1 MKRRNKRPAPVVRPS
16 KVPVYA
22 ALAANVAIAATK
34 FIVAGLT
41 GSAAMLSEAVHST
54 VDTLNSVLLLMG
66 LTLSQRP
73 ASEEHPFGHGKELF
87 FWSLIVAVLIFA
99 LGGGVS
105 VYEGVQHLL
114 HPRPIERPLWS
125 FIVLG
130 SAALFEGA
138 SFIVSLRH
146 FRQRLNGRPFWQ
158 ALHSSKDPSNYTV
171 LAEDGA
177 ALCGVVVAA
186 LGIGLSVVLRSPLF
200 DALASVLIGLLLA
213 AVAVALI
220 RESRGLLIGEGLR
233 PETARAIRAFA
244 REQPGVRT
252 VGAVLSMYIGPDEV
266 LVTMQLGFEK
276 GTETDRAA
284 AIVARLEK
292 QVQERYPVIRK
303 LFIDVAKSSQ
313 HPLSTV

>member
-1 MKRRNKRPAPVVRPS
+1 MPS
-16 KVPVYA
+16 KVPVFA
-22 ALAANVAIAATK
+22 ALAANAAIAVTK
-34 FIVAGLT
+34 FLAAGVT
-41 GSAAMLSEAVHST
+41 SSAAMLSEAVHST

-66 LTLSQRP
+66 LNLSQRP
-73 ASEEHPFGHGKELF
+73 PSEEHPFGHGKELF

-105 VYEGVQHLL
+105 VYQGVMHLL
-114 HPRPIERPLWS
+114 HPKPLEKPMWS

-130 SAALFEGA
+130 AAALFEGI
-138 SFIVSLRH
+138 SFMVALRQ
-146 FRQRLNGRPFWQ
+146 FLRGLNGRPFWD
-158 ALHSSKDPSNYTV
+158 ALHASKDPSNYTV

-177 ALCGVVVAA
+177 ALCGIVIAA
-186 LGIGLSVVLRSPLF
+186 LGIGFSVALHTPLY

-213 AVAVALI
+213 AIAVALI

-244 REQPGVRT
+244 RQQPSVRS

-266 LVTMQLGFEK
+266 LVTMQLSFES

-284 AIVARLEK
+284 AVIESLEK
-292 QVQERYPVIRK
+292 QVRERYPVIRR
-303 LFIDVAKSSQ
+303 LFIDVEQARQ
-313 HPLSTV
+313 PIER

>member
-1 MKRRNKRPAPVVRPS
+1 MAPS

-22 ALAANVAIAATK
+22 ALAANVAIAVSK
-34 FIVAGLT
+34 FFAAGIT

-66 LTLSQRP
+66 LSLSQRP

-105 VYEGVQHLL
+105 VYQGVQHLL
-114 HPRPIERPLWS
+114 HPQPLAKPMWS

-130 SAALFEGA
+130 AAALFEGA
-138 SFIVSLRH
+138 SFIVSLRQ
-146 FRQRLNGRPFWQ
+146 FRRQLSGRPFWK

-177 ALCGVVVAA
+177 ALCGIVLAA
-186 LGIGLSVVLRSPLF
+186 LGIGLSVLRQSPLY

-220 RESRGLLIGEGLR
+220 LESRGLLIGEGLR
-233 PETARAIRAFA
+233 PETARAIRVLA
-244 REQPGVRT
+244 RDQPKVRT
-252 VGAVLSMYIGPDEV
+252 AGAVLSMYIGPDEV
-266 LVTMQLGFEK
+266 LVTMRLSFES
-276 GTETDRAA
+276 GTGTDEAA
-284 AIVARLEK
+284 AIIATVEK
-292 QVQERYPVIRK
+292 QVRERYPVIRR
-303 LFIDVAKSSQ
+303 LFIDVEEVKPGPA
-313 HPLSTV
+313 